1 MNRGHASLA
10 RWGMGCM
17 EWQADWSV
25 LDIGCGG
32 GANLAQIL
40 KRCPAG
46 KAYGIDL
53 SQESV
58 AFARRKNRRLLGT
71 RCFVERGDVGKL
83 PYGDGTFGAV
93 TAFET
98 VYFWDD
104 LPEAFA
110 EDEGIF
116 GRTAGNAARSSRIRR
131 YRRIPAEK
139 GGVVHRSTQ
148 TGPKRPKR
156 RKAMNAIKNITVGH
170 TERLRKPVG
179 FTMLANLVNIVPFCL
194 SIEAVNV
201 IFRACDGSGT
211 PLDTARLW
219 TIFGILAVYMA
230 AMALA
235 ERAAY
240 RANFRGAYEMSA
252 EGRISLAEHLRKL
265 SLGFLSR
272 RDPGDLSSML
282 ITDFT
287 MAETGISHHLPQL
300 MGAMVMPVLAFLTLL
315 WIDWRMA
322 TAMFVAL
329 PLAIGILLASTRI
342 QQKLSSHQ
350 IAAKIEAGNRLE
362 EYLQGIRVMKAY
374 NMVGGRF
381 VRLREAF
388 AQLRRACIRQEALL
402 GPFVLLS
409 ITVVR
414 AGLTL
419 MVLCGTYLLLD
430 GTLSLLMFVMFLI
443 VGSRVFDPL
452 TSALTNFAEF
462 RYFSIAGGRI
472 LSLMEEPEMTGNRKA
487 PENGDITL
495 EGVSFAYHDKEVL
508 HDVSLTL
515 PQGSLTALVGPSGSG
530 KSTLMKLC
538 ARFYDPQ
545 RGHVLFNGVRMDEI
559 EPESLMR
566 HISMVFQDVY
576 LFQDTIR
583 NNIRFG
589 KADATDEQIVAAA
602 KKACCHDFIMRL
614 PKGYD
619 TMVGEGGCTLSGGE
633 KQRLSIAR
641 AILKDA
647 QTILLDEATA
657 SLDPENEVE
666 VQRAIN
672 TLIAGRTV
680 IVIAH
685 RLKTIRNA
693 DNIVVLDQGRIAEQG
708 THDQLVAHGGLY
720 ARLWAIQE
728 RTAGW
733 SITS

>member
-1 MNRGHASLA
+1 
-10 RWGMGCM
+10 
-17 EWQADWSV
+17 
-25 LDIGCGG
+25 
-32 GANLAQIL
+32 
-40 KRCPAG
+40 
-46 KAYGIDL
+46 
-53 SQESV
+53 
-58 AFARRKNRRLLGT
+58 
-71 RCFVERGDVGKL
+71 
-83 PYGDGTFGAV
+83 
-93 TAFET
+93 
-98 VYFWDD
+98 
-104 LPEAFA
+104 
-110 EDEGIF
+110 
-116 GRTAGNAARSSRIRR
+116 
-131 YRRIPAEK
+131 
-139 GGVVHRSTQ
+139 
-148 TGPKRPKR
+148 
-156 RKAMNAIKNITVGH
+156 
-170 TERLRKPVG
+170 
-179 FTMLANLVNIVPFCL
+179 
-194 SIEAVNV
+194 
-201 IFRACDGSGT
+201 
-211 PLDTARLW
+211 
-219 TIFGILAVYMA
+219 
-230 AMALA
+230 
-235 ERAAY
+235 
-240 RANFRGAYEMSA
+240 
-252 EGRISLAEHLRKL
+252 
-265 SLGFLSR
+265 
-272 RDPGDLSSML
+272 ML

-342 QQKLSSHQ
+342 QQKLSSRQ

-472 LSLMEEPEMTGNRKA
+472 LSLMEEPEMTGSRKA
-487 PENGDITL
+487 PKNGDITL
-495 EGVSFAYHDKEVL
+495 EGVSFAYRDKEVL

-530 KSTLMKLC
+530 KSTL
-538 ARFYDPQ
+538 
-545 RGHVLFNGVRMDEI
+545 I
-559 EPESLMR
+559 
-566 HISMVFQDVY
+566 
-576 LFQDTIR
+576 QDTIR